1 MPTLADIRQA
11 NAIGAQVREQNDAT
25 ARSAIEQL
33 SPYVDFLD
41 IENPDYMNM
50 DKDKFNQLYT
60 GDKAKLIDLLNSSPT
75 ATSYK
80 DITTQEI
87 KKGKILDIVDDN
99 GRISFKIQGE
109 QGIVPKTLGFSND
122 PQDVV
127 MFTDQEGL
135 RTMANTILQGQ
146 SNRLTSARKGYG
158 SRALGVANLQGIK
171 LNDRLEQAESIPEA
185 TGIIEQAV
193 ESGELD
199 PASGFEMM
207 IEMGSDYNDGLDAM
221 RLKLQEDLK
230 KNKEERTRL
239 EKIGEPGQKTVFGT
253 GISGSMG
260 DGSAGFTPPVKDMT
274 TATGRNEQEQK
285 QYKEAQA
292 EAERLRG
299 RIGDTQN
306 LIFPIFGSPE
316 AQLKFIKDNE
326 QFMIETGSDQNILDK
341 ARAAFNKYKV
351 TTPEDLQRIPD
362 YDDSIDISKAEIAA
376 ALAVAAGGD
385 FNSEFQDSYRL
396 LSTGDASTSPLQE
409 QTFNRTSQDMNM
421 RLDQYFRESEA
432 RIANLSNKKG
442 QDIAT
447 RLQTDLKEFVTNM
460 TDSESGEF
468 RPENFRGKAS
478 VNFRNGA
485 NAYLEANQLGLLSG
499 QDGLEIDGYFRN
511 FIGTTLFNIML
522 AEGQSTGI
530 TIPGIDLELGGAPK
544 ANMPLGDIT
553 SSFRAKYQ
561 ETATGKQVLKE
572 IIMVDS
578 QERQIGKSISGKDY
592 SDIFN
597 DAATAQM
604 ISRYIQQVPGN

>member
-11 NAIGAQVREQNDAT
+11 NQIGAQVRDQNDAT

-50 DKDKFNQLYT
+50 DEEKFNQLYT

-80 DITTQEI
+80 DITTQEV
-87 KKGKILDIVDDN
+87 KKGKILDIIDDN
-99 GRISFKIQGE
+99 GKISFTIQGE
-109 QGIVPKTLGFSND
+109 QGVVPKTLGFSND
-122 PQDVV
+122 PQDMV
-127 MFTDQEGL
+127 MFTDREGL

-171 LNDRLEQAESIPEA
+171 LNDRLEQAETVPEA

-199 PASGFEMM
+199 PAAGFEMM

-230 KNKEERTRL
+230 ENKQERTRL
-239 EKIGEPGQKTVFGT
+239 EKIGEPGKKTVFGT
-253 GISGSMG
+253 GVSGSMG

-274 TATGRNEQEQK
+274 TGRNEEEQK

-326 QFMIETGSDQNILDK
+326 QFMIEAGSDQNVLDK

-396 LSTGDASTSPLQE
+396 LSTGDASTSPMDE

-447 RLQTDLKEFVTNM
+447 RIQTDLKEFVTNM
-460 TDSESGEF
+460 TDSETGEF

-499 QDGLEIDGYFRN
+499 PDGLEIDGYFRN
-511 FIGTTLFNIML
+511 FIGTTLYNIML
-522 AEGQSTGI
+522 AEGQETGI
-530 TIPGIDLELGGAPK
+530 RIPILDIQIGKTPDPK
-544 ANMPLGDIT
+544 MPLGDVT
-553 SSFRAKYQ
+553 SSLRAKYQ
-561 ETATGKQVLKE
+561 ETTDGKQVLKE

-578 QERQIGKSISGKDY
+578 QGRQIGKSITGKDY

-597 DAATAQM
+597 DVATAQM
-604 ISRYIQQVPGN
+604 ISRYIEQVPGN

>member
-11 NAIGAQVREQNDAT
+11 NQIGAQVRDQNDAT

-50 DKDKFNQLYT
+50 DEEKFNQLYT

-80 DITTQEI
+80 DITTQEV
-87 KKGKILDIVDDN
+87 KKGKILDIIDDN
-99 GRISFKIQGE
+99 GKISFTIQGE
-109 QGIVPKTLGFSND
+109 QGVVPKTLGFSND
-122 PQDVV
+122 PQDMV
-127 MFTDQEGL
+127 MFTDREGL

-171 LNDRLEQAESIPEA
+171 LNDRLEQAETVPEA

-199 PASGFEMM
+199 PAAGFEMM

-230 KNKEERTRL
+230 ENKQERTRL
-239 EKIGEPGQKTVFGT
+239 EKIGEPGKKTVFGT
-253 GISGSMG
+253 GVSGSMG

-274 TATGRNEQEQK
+274 TGRNEEEQK

-306 LIFPIFGSPE
+306 LIFPIFSSPE

-326 QFMIETGSDQNILDK
+326 QFMIEAGSDQNVLDK

-396 LSTGDASTSPLQE
+396 LSTGDASTSPMDE

-447 RLQTDLKEFVTNM
+447 RIQTDLKEFVTNM
-460 TDSESGEF
+460 TDSETGEF

-499 QDGLEIDGYFRN
+499 PDGLEIDGYFRN
-511 FIGTTLFNIML
+511 FIGTTMFNILL
-522 AEGQSTGI
+522 AEGKDRTKLFGFI
-530 TIPGIDLELGGAPK
+530 GGTPD
-544 ANMPLGDIT
+544 ANMPLGDVT
-553 SSFRAKYQ
+553 SSLRAKYQ
-561 ETATGKQVLKE
+561 ETTDGKQVLKE

-578 QERQIGKSISGKDY
+578 QGRQIGKSITGKDY

-597 DAATAQM
+597 DVATAQM
-604 ISRYIQQVPGN
+604 ISRYIEQVPGN

>member
-11 NAIGAQVREQNDAT
+11 NAIGAQVRDQNDAT

-50 DKDKFNQLYT
+50 DKDKFDQLYK

-87 KKGKILDIVDDN
+87 KKGKILDIIDDN

-158 SRALGVANLQGIK
+158 SRAIGVANLQGIK

-230 KNKEERTRL
+230 KNKQERTRL
-239 EKIGEPGQKTVFGT
+239 EKIGAPGKKTVFGT
-253 GISGSMG
+253 GVSGSMG

-274 TATGRNEQEQK
+274 TGRNEEEQA

-326 QFMIETGSDQNILDK
+326 QFMIEAGSDQNILDK

-396 LSTGDASTSPLQE
+396 LSTGDASTSPMDE
-409 QTFNRTSQDMNM
+409 QTFNRTSQDMNL

-442 QDIAT
+442 QDIAS
-447 RLQTDLKEFVTNM
+447 RIQTDLKEFVTNM
-460 TDSESGEF
+460 TDSETGEF

-499 QDGLEIDGYFRN
+499 PDGLEIDGYFRN
-511 FIGTTLFNIML
+511 FIGTTLYNIML
-522 AEGQSTGI
+522 AEGQETGI
-530 TIPGIDLELGGAPK
+530 KIPVLGIRIGETPDPK
-544 ANMPLGDIT
+544 MPLGDVT
-553 SSFRAKYQ
+553 SSLRAKYQ
-561 ETATGKQVLKE
+561 ETPTGKQVLKE

-578 QERQIGKSISGKDY
+578 QGRQIGAPISGKDY

-604 ISRYIQQVPGN
+604 ISRYIEQVPGN

>member
-11 NAIGAQVREQNDAT
+11 NAIGAQVRDQNDAT

-50 DKDKFNQLYT
+50 DKDKFDQLYK

-87 KKGKILDIVDDN
+87 KKGKILDIIDDN

-158 SRALGVANLQGIK
+158 SRAIGVANLQGIK

-230 KNKEERTRL
+230 KNKQERTRL
-239 EKIGEPGQKTVFGT
+239 EKIGAPGKKTVFGT
-253 GISGSMG
+253 GVSGSMG

-274 TATGRNEQEQK
+274 TGRNEEEQA

-326 QFMIETGSDQNILDK
+326 QFMIEAGSDQNILDK

-376 ALAVAAGGD
+376 ALAVATGGD

-396 LSTGDASTSPLQE
+396 LSTGDASTSPMDE
-409 QTFNRTSQDMNM
+409 QTFNRTSQDMNL

-442 QDIAT
+442 QDIAS
-447 RLQTDLKEFVTNM
+447 RIQTDLKEFVTNM
-460 TDSESGEF
+460 TDSETGEF

-499 QDGLEIDGYFRN
+499 PDGLEIDGYFRN
-511 FIGTTLFNIML
+511 FIGTTLYNIML
-522 AEGQSTGI
+522 AEGQETGI
-530 TIPGIDLELGGAPK
+530 KIPVLGIRIGETPDPK
-544 ANMPLGDIT
+544 MPLGDVT
-553 SSFRAKYQ
+553 SSLRAKYQ
-561 ETATGKQVLKE
+561 ETPTGKQVLKE

-578 QERQIGKSISGKDY
+578 QGRQIGAPISGKDY

-604 ISRYIQQVPGN
+604 ISRYIEQVPGN

>member
-11 NAIGAQVREQNDAT
+11 NAIGAQVRDQNDAT

-50 DKDKFNQLYT
+50 DEEKFNQLYT

-80 DITTQEI
+80 DITTQEV
-87 KKGKILDIVDDN
+87 KKGKILDIIDDN
-99 GRISFKIQGE
+99 GKISFTIQGE
-109 QGIVPKTLGFSND
+109 QGVVPKTLGFSND
-122 PQDVV
+122 PQDMV
-127 MFTDQEGL
+127 MFTDREGL

-171 LNDRLEQAESIPEA
+171 LNDRLEQAETIPEA

-199 PASGFEMM
+199 PAAGFEMM

-230 KNKEERTRL
+230 ENKQERTRL
-239 EKIGEPGQKTVFGT
+239 EKIGEPGKKTVFGT
-253 GISGSMG
+253 GVSGSMG

-274 TATGRNEQEQK
+274 TGRNEEEQK

-326 QFMIETGSDQNILDK
+326 QFMIEAGSDQNILDK

-396 LSTGDASTSPLQE
+396 LSTGDASTSPMDE
-409 QTFNRTSQDMNM
+409 QTFNRKSQDMNL

-442 QDIAT
+442 QDIAS
-447 RLQTDLKEFVTNM
+447 RIQTDLKEFVTNM
-460 TDSESGEF
+460 TDSETGEF

-499 QDGLEIDGYFRN
+499 PDGLEIDGYFRN
-511 FIGTTLFNIML
+511 FIGTTLYNIML
-522 AEGQSTGI
+522 AEGQETGI
-530 TIPGIDLELGGAPK
+530 TIPVIGLQIGKTPDPK
-544 ANMPLGDIT
+544 MPLGDVT
-553 SSFRAKYQ
+553 SSLRAKYQ
-561 ETATGKQVLKE
+561 ETTDGKQVLKE

-578 QERQIGKSISGKDY
+578 QGRQIGAPISGKDY

-604 ISRYIQQVPGN
+604 ISRYIEQVPGN

>member
-50 DKDKFNQLYT
+50 DKDKFDQLYK

-80 DITTQEI
+80 DINTQEI
-87 KKGKILDIVDDN
+87 KKGKILDIVDDK

-171 LNDRLEQAESIPEA
+171 LNDRLEQAETIPESTA
-185 TGIIEQAV
+185 IIEQAV
-193 ESGELD
+193 EDGELD
-199 PASGFEMM
+199 PAAGFEMM

-221 RLKLQEDLK
+221 RIKLQEDLK

-239 EKIGEPGQKTVFGT
+239 EKIGAPGQKTVFGT

-274 TATGRNEQEQK
+274 TATGRNEEEQK

-326 QFMIETGSDQNILDK
+326 QFMIEAGSDQNILDK

-447 RLQTDLKEFVTNM
+447 RIQTELKEFVTNM
-460 TDSESGEF
+460 TDSETGQF

-499 QDGLEIDGYFRN
+499 PDGLEIDGYFRN
-511 FIGTTLFNIML
+511 FIGTTIFNIML
-522 AEGQSTGI
+522 AEGKDNTKLFG
-530 TIPGIDLELGGAPK
+530 LFGGAPDAK
-544 ANMPLGDIT
+544 MPLGDIT
-553 SSFRAKYQ
+553 SSLRAKYQ
-561 ETATGKQVLKE
+561 ETTTGKQVLKE

-578 QERQIGKSISGKDY
+578 QGRQIGKSISGKDY

-604 ISRYIQQVPGN
+604 ISRYIEQVPGN

>member
-50 DKDKFNQLYT
+50 DKDKFDQLYKQ
-60 GDKAKLIDLLNSSPT
+60 DKAKLIDLLNSSPT

-80 DITTQEI
+80 DINTQEI

-135 RTMANTILQGQ
+135 RTMANTILQSQ

-158 SRALGVANLQGIK
+158 SRAIGVANLQGIK
-171 LNDRLEQAESIPEA
+171 LNDRLEQAESIPESTA
-185 TGIIEQAV
+185 IIEQAV

-199 PASGFEMM
+199 PAAGFEMM
-207 IEMGSDYNDGLDAM
+207 IEMGSDYNDALDAM
-221 RLKLQEDLK
+221 RIKLQQELAENK
-230 KNKEERTRL
+230 KERTRL
-239 EKIGEPGQKTVFGT
+239 EKIGAPGRKAKFGS

-260 DGSAGFTPPVKDMT
+260 DGSASRLGAPSFYEP
-274 TATGRNEQEQK
+274 TGRNEEEQK
-285 QYKEAQA
+285 QYEAAQA

-306 LIFPIFGSPE
+306 LIFPVFGSPE

-326 QFMIETGSDQNILDK
+326 QFMIEAGSDQNILDK

-351 TTPEDLQRIPD
+351 STPEDLQRLPD

-409 QTFNRTSQDMNM
+409 QTFNRTTQDMNM

-432 RIANLSNKKG
+432 RIANLADKKG

-447 RLQTDLKEFVTNM
+447 RLQTELKEFVTNM
-460 TDSESGEF
+460 TDSETGLYK
-468 RPENFRGKAS
+468 PENFRGKAS

-499 QDGLEIDGYFRN
+499 PDGLEIDGYFRN

-522 AEGQSTGI
+522 AEGEDNTKLFG
-530 TIPGIDLELGGAPK
+530 LFGGAPDAK
-544 ANMPLGDIT
+544 MPLGDIT
-553 SSFRAKYQ
+553 SSLRAKYQ

-578 QERQIGKSISGKDY
+578 QGRQIGKSISGKDY

>member
-50 DKDKFNQLYT
+50 DKDKFDQLYK

-80 DITTQEI
+80 DINTQEI

-135 RTMANTILQGQ
+135 RTMANTILQSQ

-158 SRALGVANLQGIK
+158 SRALGIANLQGIK
-171 LNDRLEQAESIPEA
+171 LNDRLEQAESVPESTA
-185 TGIIEQAV
+185 IIEQAV
-193 ESGELD
+193 EDGELD
-199 PASGFEMM
+199 PAAGFEMM

-221 RLKLQEDLK
+221 RIKLQEDLK
-230 KNKEERTRL
+230 KNKQERTRL
-239 EKIGEPGQKTVFGT
+239 EKIGAPSQKTVFGT

-274 TATGRNEQEQK
+274 TATGRNEEEQK

-326 QFMIETGSDQNILDK
+326 QFMIEAGSDQNILDK

-351 TTPEDLQRIPD
+351 TTPEDLQRLPD
-362 YDDSIDISKAEIAA
+362 YDESIDISKAEIAA

-396 LSTGDASTSPLQE
+396 LSTGDASTSPMDVQK
-409 QTFNRTSQDMNM
+409 FNRTSQDMNM

-432 RIANLSNKKG
+432 RIANLASKKG

-447 RLQTDLKEFVTNM
+447 RIQTELKEFVTNM
-460 TDSESGEF
+460 TDSETGLF
-468 RPENFRGKAS
+468 KPENFRGKAS

-485 NAYLEANQLGLLSG
+485 NAYLEANQLGLLG
-499 QDGLEIDGYFRN
+499 GPDGLEIDGYFRN

-522 AEGQSTGI
+522 AEGEDNTKLLGI
-530 TIPGIDLELGGAPK
+530 FGGAPEAK
-544 ANMPLGDIT
+544 MPLGDIT
-553 SSFRAKYQ
+553 SSLRAKYQ
-561 ETATGKQVLKE
+561 ETETGKQVLKE